1 MIKVLLFANIREI
14 IQKPHIFIQATTI
27 HQLLE
32 MIKFAYPNT
41 IEPLNSCV
49 ISVNQNIIND
59 SNYILNENDAVA
71 IIPPISSG

>member
-14 IQKPHIFIQATTI
+14 IQKTHIFIEATTI
-27 HQLLE
+27 HQLIE
-32 MIKFAYPNT
+32 MIQFTYPNI

-49 ISVNQNIIND
+49 ISVNQNIVND
-59 SNYILNENDAVA
+59 LNYILNENDVIA

>member
-1 MIKVLLFANIREI
+1 MVKVLLFANIREI
-14 IQKPHIFIQATTI
+14 IQKTHIFIEATNI
-27 HQLLE
+27 YQLME

-49 ISVNQNIIND
+49 VSVNQNIIND
-59 SNYILNENDAVA
+59 LNYILNENDEVA